1 MEICIRNDINTDLEI
16 TKWRIRDRKMTSV
29 SKTEGCLTYLLT
41 YLLLHTTYLLKM
53 FTKEKRDYAVIG

>member
-16 TKWRIRDRKMTSV
+16 TNWRIRDRKMTSV
-29 SKTEGCLTYLLT
+29 SKTEGCLTYLL
-41 YLLLHTTYLLKM
+41 KM